1 MRKLLM
7 VVLMLVL
14 CSALFAGDYY
24 IFVSEFSMDDLLNS
38 INEKAAEG
46 YRLLDSNITEKVHGS
61 FRMFSVL
68 MFNEKAPN

>member
-1 MRKLLM
+1 MRRLILVM
-7 VVLMLVL
+7 VMLVV

-24 IFVSEFSMDDLLNS
+24 IFVSEFSMDDLLES

-46 YRLLDSNITEKVHGS
+46 YRLLDSRISESVHGS